1 MALWRAEGGGHAARW
16 QPPQGAAR
24 KGALAGGPPAAPD
37 TLLPHL
43 SRPGSWLCEQ
53 RVAIQTPTAPRK
65 GYLQSGPFKCVQ
77 LGTERP
83 RPRAMTGHP
92 LLNVRP
98 GGGMD
103 KGWMLLLVIWWWG
116 WGCAAWK
123 RPSLSCPSILCPSG
137 EDLGHS
143 PSKLRPPSSV
153 SEPQQQG
160 VPVVHPSLQD
170 SPTSEPSCQVSR
182 GGVQTLWKCPLP
194 EAWAQLSA
202 QRDTVGGRATCN
214 VKKMILQ

>member
-16 QPPQGAAR
+16 QLPQGAAR
-24 KGALAGGPPAAPD
+24 EGALAGGPPAAPD
-37 TLLPHL
+37 TLPPHL
-43 SRPGSWLCEQ
+43 SRAGGLAPRLCEQ

-92 LLNVRP
+92 LVNVRP

-116 WGCAAWK
+116 WGCTAWK
-123 RPSLSCPSILCPSG
+123 RPCLSCPSILCPSG
-137 EDLGHS
+137 EDLGQS

-153 SEPQQQG
+153 SEPQRQG
-160 VPVVHPSLQD
+160 VPVVHPLCPPKPAGLSDVRAFVPGVKGRHSNSLEM
-170 SPTSEPSCQVSR
+170 SP
-182 GGVQTLWKCPLP
+182 
-194 EAWAQLSA
+194 A
-202 QRDTVGGRATCN
+202 
-214 VKKMILQ
+214 